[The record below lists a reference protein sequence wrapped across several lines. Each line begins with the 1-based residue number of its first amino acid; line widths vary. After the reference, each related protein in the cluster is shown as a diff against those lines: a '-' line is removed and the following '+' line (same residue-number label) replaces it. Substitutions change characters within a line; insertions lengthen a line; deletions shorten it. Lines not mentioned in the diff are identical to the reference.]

1 MLKSGE
7 PFAMAGIYARGRD
20 HQLGDAENTT
30 VTFAI
35 LTTAANEIMQP
46 IHERMSVICSYDGV
60 SGASGTNRQTGR
72 MSSK

>member
-20 HQLGDAENTT
+20 HQIGDAENTI

-35 LTTAANEIMQP
+35 LTTTANEIMQP
-46 IHERMSVICSYDGV
+46 IHDRMPVIHPL
-60 SGASGTNRQTGR
+60 GR
-72 MSSK
+72 EKD